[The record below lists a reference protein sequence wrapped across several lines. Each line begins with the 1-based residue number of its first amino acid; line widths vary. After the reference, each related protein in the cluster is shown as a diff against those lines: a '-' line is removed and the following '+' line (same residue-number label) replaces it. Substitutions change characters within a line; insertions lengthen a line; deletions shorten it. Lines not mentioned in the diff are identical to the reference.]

1 MFKTK
6 YKKRA
11 GLMLYEMILS
21 VLIIAVC
28 SSFIIQLFL
37 YSKTINAKANDIDN
51 SSIILLNA
59 MELSKNFST
68 LNKYY
73 KDEFF
78 DGSII
83 TKSPETNES
92 NIIKFY
98 DENWNTIYNITD
110 KNNLTPSVKYIMELN
125 IDEVLSNTKTAILT
139 FTKNDKNKT
148 TYGNSSGLQYKID
161 GKVYY
166 ADAPDDILI
175 ELQTTS
181 YFGNNI
187 K

>member
-1 MFKTK
+1 MFRTK

-21 VLIIAVC
+21 VFIITVC
-28 SSFIIQLFL
+28 SGFIIQLFL
-37 YSKTINAKANDIDN
+37 YSKTVNAKANDIDN
-51 SSIILLNA
+51 SSVILLNA
-59 MELSKNFST
+59 MELSKNFPT

-83 TKSPETNES
+83 TQTPELEGS

-110 KNNLTPSVKYIMELN
+110 KNQLNSSVKYIMELN
-125 IDEVLSNTKTAILT
+125 VNEVLSNTKTAVLT
-139 FTKNDKNKT
+139 FTKNDKNKS
-148 TYGNSSGLQYKID
+148 TYGNSSGLKYKID

-166 ADAPDDILI
+166 ASDHSDVLI